1 MNCRTHYLTK
11 LIPPLYIGFFLILLS
26 GCASKPPIKIE
37 APIDFQFVTALEG
50 DSFESLAKEHIGSA
64 SLAWRIKEFNNSQ
77 SLASGQQ
84 VIIPLK
90 PYKFGGLNAKGH
102 QRIPVLSYHNFSKG
116 RSRNKMTVSAKNFRA
131 QLSYLKENNYHVIS
145 MSQFIEFLNF
155 GQVPKK
161 SVLIT
166 IDDGWKSSYEIAY
179 PILKE
184 FGYSATL
191 FIPTHYIRPQNKRA
205 ITWAQINE
213 MVTDNT
219 IDIQCHTK
227 THRDLTK
234 LKKNESFNDYLLAID
249 KELLS
254 STQTIHQKIG
264 KRPTALAYPFGRTNP
279 LVMALV
285 EKHGY
290 KAAFTVKRKN
300 NPFYQQSSLLNR
312 TMVYGTFNLKRFIKN
327 IGHFTENE
335 ITQPEP
341 IDSLLSLATLTEI
354 NPEVY
359 EQKQQ
364 WRTALLARKLQRD
377 KLLSQQQ
384 LATNAPESFHQTL
397 QQTKQKIADLSSKL
411 DAIANTHYQDALY
424 QLNAGSTKIAEK
436 ALLQALLFNPKHHEA
451 LTLLQSNLG
460 KSKNLSYTVK
470 ENDSFKSIATQ
481 VYQDPN
487 KAPLIPLFNDNINN
501 EQDLISGTQI
511 SLPSLPKGF
520 KTKKTVIIKKRC
532 NVALTKSSTALAAD
546 YYHKAN
552 DNFDHDQMSKAISN
566 LKTAI
571 CLNPAHAEAKEMLEI
586 LQDL

>member
-1 MNCRTHYLTK
+1 MNCRTNYLTK
-11 LIPPLYIGFFLILLS
+11 LLPPLYIGFILILLS
-26 GCASKPPIKIE
+26 GCASKQPIKIE
-37 APIDFQFVTALEG
+37 APVDFQFITALAG
-50 DSFESLAKEHIGSA
+50 DSFESLAEEHIGSA
-64 SLAWRIKEFNNSQ
+64 NLAWRIKEFNNSQ
-77 SLASGQQ
+77 SLAPDQQ
-84 VIIPLK
+84 LIIPLS
-90 PYKFGGLNAKGH
+90 PFNFGGLNAKGH
-102 QRIPVLSYHNFSKG
+102 QLIPVLSYHNFSKG
-116 RSRNKMTVSAKNFRA
+116 RSHNKMTVSAKNFRA

-155 GQVPKK
+155 GQIPKK

-179 PILKE
+179 PILKK
-184 FGYSATL
+184 FGFSATL
-191 FIPTHYIRPQNKRA
+191 FIPTHFIRPQNKRA

-213 MVTDNT
+213 MVSDKT

-227 THRDLTK
+227 THRNLTK
-234 LKKNESFNDYLLAID
+234 LKKNESFTDYLRAID
-249 KELLS
+249 KELLN
-254 STQTIHQKIG
+254 STQTIHQQIG
-264 KRPTALAYPFGRTNP
+264 KKPLALAYPFGKTNP

-300 NPFYQQSSLLNR
+300 NPFYQQSFLLNR
-312 TMVYGTFNLKRFIKN
+312 TMIYGTFNLKRFIKN
-327 IGHFTENE
+327 IRHFAENK

-354 NPEVY
+354 SPEAY

-364 WRTALLARKLQRD
+364 WRTALLAWKLQRD

-384 LATNAPESFHQTL
+384 SASSVPENFHQSL
-397 QQTKQKIADLSSKL
+397 QQIKQKIADLSSKL

-436 ALLQALLFNPKHHEA
+436 ALLQTLLFNPKHQEA
-451 LTLLQSNLG
+451 LSLLQSNLG
-460 KSKNLSYTVK
+460 KFKPVSYTVK
-470 ENDSFKSIATQ
+470 ANDSFKSIATQ

-501 EQDLISGTQI
+501 EQDLISGTQV

-520 KTKKTVIIKKRC
+520 KTQKTVIIKKRC
-532 NVALTKSSTALAAD
+532 NVVLTKSATALAAD

-552 DNFDHDQMSKAISN
+552 NNFDHDQMSKAISN

-571 CLNPAHAEAKEMLEI
+571 CLNPAHTEAKEMLEM